1 MMIEPEQIQYFILNP
16 FYQRKFLFFIQVSTL
31 KISKDIII
39 MEDPACIKILFL
51 LNPDSG
57 KKNKIDWESEIRD
70 YFKGLPHVAEIYIL
84 QDKDDTGSI
93 KYWIEK
99 LDVTRVVAVGGDG
112 TVTLLA
118 KVLYG
123 MDIKMGIIPAG
134 SANGMAKEL
143 GIPLVPKE
151 ALDIIVNGLSK
162 PCDLIKINDDE
173 ISIHL
178 SDFGLNARLIKYFD
192 ESLLRGMWGY
202 GRMVFKV
209 LWNKT
214 LMNAHIIADGVDIT
228 TKAYMIVIAN
238 ATKYGTGALINPV
251 GDMEDGLFEIIIF
264 RKFPVWQ
271 LFKMLIS
278 YKKFNPE
285 SVEIFKTKT
294 ATITTR
300 KKTHFQVDGEYKGKI
315 DKVVA
320 EILPSRLNILAPN
333 T

>member
-1 MMIEPEQIQYFILNP
+1 
-16 FYQRKFLFFIQVSTL
+16 
-31 KISKDIII
+31 
-39 MEDPACIKILFL
+39 MEDPACLKILFL
-51 LNPDSG
+51 LNPDAG
-57 KKNKIDWESEIRD
+57 ANNKIDWESEIRN
-70 YFKGLPHVAEIYIL
+70 YFEDLAHIVEIYIL
-84 QDKDDTGSI
+84 QDKDDIGSI
-93 KYWIEK
+93 KFWMKK

-112 TVTLLA
+112 TVTLVA

-143 GIPLVPKE
+143 GISLEPKD
-151 ALDIIVNGLSK
+151 ALDIIVSGMTK
-162 PCDLIKINDDE
+162 PCDLIKINNDE

-192 ESLLRGMWGY
+192 ENLLRGMWGY
-202 GRMVFKV
+202 GRLVFKV
-209 LWNKT
+209 LWKKT
-214 LMNAHIIADGVDIT
+214 LMEAHIIADNVNIT

-238 ATKYGTGALINPV
+238 ATKYGTGALINPG
-251 GDMEDGLFEIIIF
+251 GDLGDGSFEIIIF

-271 LFKMLIS
+271 LLKMLIS
-278 YKKFNPE
+278 YKKFNPK

-320 EILPSRLNILAPN
+320 EILPSKLNILAPN
-333 T
+333 S